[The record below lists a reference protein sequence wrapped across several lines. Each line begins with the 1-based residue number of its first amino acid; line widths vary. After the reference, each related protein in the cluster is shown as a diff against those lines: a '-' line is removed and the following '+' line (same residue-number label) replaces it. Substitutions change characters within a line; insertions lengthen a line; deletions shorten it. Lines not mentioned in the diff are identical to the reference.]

1 MRYETNLFRQLQV
14 TNKTL
19 SSSEMQGWFSFNFI
33 SANEINKMEGFEMI
47 SLTWDTAH
55 QSVGSLSRQPPEVK
69 GYKTSPSLMRAE
81 PKGKSTCEH
90 GLPLNGPNNSV
101 RE

>member
-19 SSSEMQGWFSFNFI
+19 SSSEMQGWKPQPV
-33 SANEINKMEGFEMI
+33 NEINKMEGFEMI

-69 GYKTSPSLMRAE
+69 GYKTSPSSMRAE

-90 GLPLNGPNNSV
+90 GLPLNA
-101 RE
+101 